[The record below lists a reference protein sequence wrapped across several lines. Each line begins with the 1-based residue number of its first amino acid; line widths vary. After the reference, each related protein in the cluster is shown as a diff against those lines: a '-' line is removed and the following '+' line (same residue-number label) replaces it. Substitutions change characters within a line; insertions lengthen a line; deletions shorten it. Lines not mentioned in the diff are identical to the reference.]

1 MLFRNCAYS
10 HRENTMR
17 PQTIGLLVA
26 SAVTGL
32 FLTTVGLVLA
42 WPILTAPKQDG
53 FKLGADFRKPIFA
66 QPDVQAA
73 NEQPLPQD
81 ELPNVRGALV
91 PANEYV
97 LSEPHTHGN
106 LMIFLIHGMDTMK
119 NRNIL
124 TLQEALDRNVAVVHD
139 TGAVLAIDNRGNA
152 PFFIQSGDIVKGG
165 NQDRTVPYDMLVP
178 AHSNRMPIAALCVEK
193 GRSFPRGNERSTS
206 FATSTEQL
214 PGRQLKLAAYRQ
226 SQNEIWTNVRIVQDN
241 LARNAGGS
249 VQAPLSQTSLQLSLE
264 HQRVQGAVQDY
275 LIKLATSVEGKNDVI
290 GYAAVVNGKIQSADV
305 YASSAMFRKLWPKLI
320 RASAVEAVAERQP
333 GAIIIAPGTEAV
345 QAFLADAENGQ
356 AFRVEANRST
366 VIRHETAR
374 AVLYDTCDPTQQNL
388 VLHRSFLAK

>member
-1 MLFRNCAYS
+1 
-10 HRENTMR
+10 MR
-17 PQTIGLLVA
+17 PQTIGLLAA
-26 SAVTGL
+26 SLVTGM
-32 FLTTVGLVLA
+32 FLAAVGLVLA
-42 WPILTAPKQDG
+42 WPLFNAPRQDG
-53 FKLGADFRKPIFA
+53 FKFGPDLVRLA
-66 QPDVQAA
+66 QPDVQAP
-73 NEQPLPQD
+73 NEQPLAQD
-81 ELPNVRGALV
+81 ELPTVRGAVV
-91 PANEYV
+91 PAKEYA

-106 LMIFLIHGMDTMK
+106 LTIFLIHGKDTMK

-124 TLQEALDRNVAVVHD
+124 TLQEALNQNVALVHD
-139 TGAVLAIDNRGNA
+139 TGAMLAIDNRGNA

-165 NQDRTVPYDMLVP
+165 NQDRTLPYDMLVP
-178 AHSNRMPIAALCVEK
+178 PHTNQVPIAALCVEQ
-193 GRSFPRGNERSTS
+193 GRSRPRGNELSAS
-206 FATSTEQL
+206 FATSSEQL

-226 SQNEIWTNVRIVQDN
+226 SQNDLWNNVRIVQEN

-275 LIKLATSVEGKNDVI
+275 LTKLAPSVEGKNDVI

-305 YASSAMFRKLWPKLI
+305 YASSAMFRKFWPKLI

-333 GAIIIAPGTEAV
+333 GAVIIAPETEAV
-345 QAFLADAENGQ
+345 QAFLADAEKGQ

-366 VIRHETAR
+366 VIRHETAQ
-374 AVLYDTCDPTQQNL
+374 VLLYDTCDPTQQNL